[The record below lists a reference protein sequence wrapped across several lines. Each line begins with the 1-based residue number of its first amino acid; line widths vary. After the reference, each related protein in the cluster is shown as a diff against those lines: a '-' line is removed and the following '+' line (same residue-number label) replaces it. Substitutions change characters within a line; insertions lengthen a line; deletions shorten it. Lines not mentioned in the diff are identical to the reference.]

1 MNMSDLLVRGKL
13 KNTYFSYFLMFNFY
27 YSGWALFS
35 ALISI
40 YLIGLGFSAGQASW
54 IVSISFLA
62 SMIFQPLI
70 GSAADRYGMKR
81 ISTIA
86 FCAAAATGLVFVFC
100 RSFITI
106 ALFYAITM
114 VLLNSTNPIVEK
126 LATTSPFPYGKIRI
140 WGTIGYA
147 LGTQAA
153 GYLYDAI
160 SPSAIF
166 IAFVVSILI
175 CIIGTL
181 RIDVD
186 PIEAEEIKE
195 KDQMTGKEEK
205 TGFRSLLANRKYV
218 YYLVVY
224 ALFTGVTQATHTFVP
239 SMFTYEGLPASAAS
253 TILSIAVLCEL
264 PLVFFSGKFMDRC
277 TSKKLSLI
285 AFSLAMIQLL
295 IYGLS
300 MPMAAKIGI
309 TLMAKHP
316 AGMLVIMI
324 NLKIV
329 SSLVSPKQQI
339 SALALAA
346 TVKNLASIVFNNLAG
361 TMIDMEGYALTFL
374 ILAGILAVGMLLL
387 VVFRLPKGTDQHLF
401 S

>member
-1 MNMSDLLVRGKL
+1 M
-13 KNTYFSYFLMFNFY
+13 
-27 YSGWALFS
+27 
-35 ALISI
+35 
-40 YLIGLGFSAGQASW
+40 IGLGFSAGQASW

-153 GYLYDAI
+153 GYLYDA
-160 SPSAIF
+160 
-166 IAFVVSILI
+166 SILI

-186 PIEAEEIKE
+186 PVEAEEIKE
-195 KDQMTGKEEK
+195 KDQMTGNEEK

-218 YYLVVY
+218 YYLVIY
-224 ALFTGVTQATHTFVP
+224 ALFTGVT
-239 SMFTYEGLPASAAS
+239 
-253 TILSIAVLCEL
+253 
-264 PLVFFSGKFMDRC
+264 
-277 TSKKLSLI
+277 
-285 AFSLAMIQLL
+285 
-295 IYGLS
+295 
-300 MPMAAKIGI
+300 
-309 TLMAKHP
+309 
-316 AGMLVIMI
+316 
-324 NLKIV
+324 
-329 SSLVSPKQQI
+329 
-339 SALALAA
+339 
-346 TVKNLASIVFNNLAG
+346 
-361 TMIDMEGYALTFL
+361 
-374 ILAGILAVGMLLL
+374 
-387 VVFRLPKGTDQHLF
+387 
-401 S
+401 

>member
-1 MNMSDLLVRGKL
+1 M
-13 KNTYFSYFLMFNFY
+13 
-27 YSGWALFS
+27 
-35 ALISI
+35 
-40 YLIGLGFSAGQASW
+40 IGLGFSAGQASW

-114 VLLNSTNPIVEK
+114 VLPNSTNPIVEK

-153 GYLYDAI
+153 GYLYDA
-160 SPSAIF
+160 
-166 IAFVVSILI
+166 SILI

-186 PIEAEEIKE
+186 PVEAEEIKE
-195 KDQMTGKEEK
+195 KDQMTGNEEK

-218 YYLVVY
+218 YYLVIY

-295 IYGLS
+295 IYGLN

-387 VVFRLPKGTDQHLF
+387 VVFRLPEGTDQHLF

>member
-1 MNMSDLLVRGKL
+1 MGTFFRAYLYLLDRAWFQRRTGFLDRLDLVSCFDDLSAPHRIGSRPVRNEKNQYDCFLRCRSDRPGVRVL
-13 KNTYFSYFLMFNFY
+13 PQLY
-27 YSGWALFS
+27 YNR
-35 ALISI
+35 
-40 YLIGLGFSAGQASW
+40 
-54 IVSISFLA
+54 SFLCDHDGPA
-62 SMIFQPLI
+62 QQHQS
-70 GSAADRYGMKR
+70 DRREAG
-81 ISTIA
+81 
-86 FCAAAATGLVFVFC
+86 
-100 RSFITI
+100 
-106 ALFYAITM
+106 
-114 VLLNSTNPIVEK
+114 ND
-126 LATTSPFPYGKIRI
+126 LAVSVRKDPDL
-140 WGTIGYA
+140 GTIGYA

-186 PIEAEEIKE
+186 PVEAEEIKE

-295 IYGLS
+295 IYGLN

-387 VVFRLPKGTDQHLF
+387 VVFRLPEGTDQHLF

>member
-1 MNMSDLLVRGKL
+1 MSDLLVRGKL

-27 YSGWALFS
+27 YLGWALFS

-40 YLIGLGFSAGQASW
+40 YLIGLGFS
-54 IVSISFLA
+54 
-62 SMIFQPLI
+62 
-70 GSAADRYGMKR
+70 
-81 ISTIA
+81 
-86 FCAAAATGLVFVFC
+86 
-100 RSFITI
+100 
-106 ALFYAITM
+106 
-114 VLLNSTNPIVEK
+114 
-126 LATTSPFPYGKIRI
+126 
-140 WGTIGYA
+140 
-147 LGTQAA
+147 A

-186 PIEAEEIKE
+186 PVEAEEIKE

-264 PLVFFSGKFMDRC
+264 PLVFFSGKFMDRW

-295 IYGLS
+295 IYGLN

-309 TLMAKHP
+309 TLLAKH
-316 AGMLVIMI
+316 
-324 NLKIV
+324 
-329 SSLVSPKQQI
+329 
-339 SALALAA
+339 LA
-346 TVKNLASIVFNNLAG
+346 
-361 TMIDMEGYALTFL
+361 
-374 ILAGILAVGMLLL
+374 GMLLL
-387 VVFRLPKGTDQHLF
+387 AVFHLPKGTDQHLF